1 MKIAY
6 ILAAVILGAFLLLNS
21 EGKVAFSRPPAGE
34 LDTKAVGFIK
44 QYCLRCHTTEK
55 REGELDLEV
64 LLRAGEASKQKNGKI
79 WRKVREML
87 DTGEMPPKE
96 SKQPSDPVKEDF
108 SRWLKNFLDDLARS
122 QAGDPGRVVIRRLNN
137 TEYNFTVSDLVG
149 FPMTPAKEFPTDSA
163 AGEGFT
169 NTGNSLVMSPALLSK
184 YLDAAKGI
192 ASHAVLLPDGIR
204 FSPSTTRQD
213 WTNEIVDQIKTMYR
227 RETEIQNSARVN
239 LQGIVFDTNDG
250 GKLPLERYIA
260 ATLTDRKEIRE
271 GKKSLAEVAANHGL
285 NSRYFT
291 SLWNLLQ
298 RNDHLP
304 LLNHVQEVWSNAKP
318 GEEKAVHAEIAQW
331 QNVLTKFQSVGHMK
345 PWMVPVNPFKERE
358 EFRTKLTPSGNDPN
372 CRIFLATSEADNNQG
387 DFVEWE
393 NPRLMVP
400 GRADVPLRDVAGLT
414 LLAKEARTKLFASSQ
429 SALLAAEEALLA
441 HEGWNISTLSK
452 KYNVSTDD
460 LELWF
465 GFLGIR
471 QNQNIQLT
479 HFTNKISKGGGYDFI
494 NGWGSPETPS
504 IMANSSNQHVRIPGN
519 LKGKSVVVHPSPTL
533 AACVG
538 WQSPVTGKFTIESKT
553 THAHPEC
560 GNGVTWSLEIR
571 RGATRRKLA
580 TGIAQGSR
588 EVKSGP
594 IKDVIIQKGD
604 LVSLLIGPR
613 DGNHSCDT
621 TDVELSLE
629 SQDSNVSTKISKWS
643 LSADVSA
650 NIQAANPHSDSIGNL
665 GVWHFYTEP
674 VTPGSEAASAIPAG
688 SLLDAWQAASNPSER
703 NRLAQKV
710 QELLSK
716 GPTKDTKPADAQL
729 FQSLSSLSGPLL
741 GLWKPPLIPEKFST
755 PEMVNVGVDPKLFGK
770 HPNGEAVDSRNIC
783 VQAPNL
789 IEVSIPSDL
798 WNGSTFAASATLHG
812 KTGAE
817 GSVQLQALTNKPER
831 VGGLQPGIPI
841 IVREGSNTKKRF
853 ESGFDAFRN
862 EFPAAVCYTKI
873 VPVDEVVTLTLFH
886 REDEPFRRLLLS
898 PDQVTKLDKMW
909 RDLHFVRQDAFASV
923 DAFKQLMEFATQDSN
938 PALFEPYRQPILK
951 AAEDLKKE
959 LIETEPIHLE
969 AVLSLAQ
976 KAYRRALTVD
986 EKKELRDLYSTLR
999 KQDIPHEDAIRLTL
1013 TRIFV
1018 SPTFLYRLEKAGEGE
1033 NPVRVSNQ
1041 ELATRLSYFLWSSAP
1056 DQTLIDQANSGKLA
1070 NPEAIQAQAK
1080 RLIRDPRTRR
1090 LATEFACQW
1099 LHIYEFDKM
1108 DEKSERH
1115 FPEFTKLRSDMYEES
1130 IRFFT
1135 DIFQNDRSILTILD
1149 SDHTFV
1155 NQPLARFYGLEEDG
1169 KAEWHRVEGIKNR
1182 KRGGIFGMASIL
1194 AKQSGAS
1201 RTSPTLRGNWVSEV
1215 VLGERLPRPPK
1226 DVPRLPEDEAQTQ
1239 GFTVRELVEKHSTDP
1254 RCAVCHVRIDP
1265 FGFALESF
1273 DPIGR
1278 VRTKDLG
1285 NREIHTK
1292 TKLRE
1297 GVEIDGMEGLRSYIL
1312 GPKRDA
1318 FLNQFCKKLL
1328 GYALGR
1334 ETQLSDE
1341 PLVAKMKDQLS
1352 KNDFR
1357 FSAALETIV
1366 TSDQFR
1372 NIRGML
1378 DEREKLEQ

>member
-1 MKIAY
+1 MKNSPF
-6 ILAAVILGAFLLLNS
+6 LAVVILGLSLLVTS
-21 EGKVAFSRPPAGE
+21 QGKVATSRPPVNE
-34 LDTKAVGFIK
+34 LDPKAVQFLN

-64 LLRAGEASKQKNGKI
+64 LLKAGEASKQKNGKI

-96 SKQPSDPVKEDF
+96 SKQPTATTKEDF
-108 SRWLKNFLDDLARS
+108 SRWLKNYMDDLARS

-137 TEYNFTVSDLVG
+137 AEYTYTISDLVG
-149 FPMTPAKEFPTDSA
+149 FPLNPAKEFPTDSA

-169 NTGNSLVMSPALLSK
+169 NTGNTLVMSPALLSK

-213 WTNEIVDQIKTMYR
+213 WTNEIVEQIKTMYR

-260 ATLTDRKEIRE
+260 ATLSERADIKS

-285 NSRYFT
+285 NTRYLT

-298 RNDHLP
+298 RTDHLP
-304 LLNHVQEVWSNAKP
+304 LLNRVQEAWARAKP
-318 GEEKAVHAEIAQW
+318 GEEKAVHSEIAQW

-345 PWMVPVNPFKERE
+345 PWMVAVNPFKERE
-358 EFRTKLTPSGNDPN
+358 EFRTKLTPSGSDGN
-372 CRIFLATSEADNNQG
+372 CRIFLVASEADNNQG

-393 NPRLMVP
+393 NPRIIIP
-400 GRADVPLRDVAGLT
+400 GRADISLRDVAGFSEM
-414 LLAKEARTKLFASSQ
+414 AKEARTRLFESSEG
-429 SALLAAEEALLA
+429 ALLAAEEALLA
-441 HEGWNISTLSK
+441 REGWDISTLAK
-452 KYNVSTDD
+452 KHNASPED

-471 QNQNIQLT
+471 RNQDIKLA
-479 HFTNKISKGGGYDFI
+479 HFTNKLHKGGGYDFV

-519 LKGKSVVVHPSPTL
+519 LKGKGVVVHPSPTL

-538 WQSPVTGKFTIESKT
+538 WQSPVSGKFTIESKT

-560 GNGVTWSLEIR
+560 GNGVTWALEIR

-580 TGIAQGSR
+580 SGIAHGSR

-613 DGNHSCDT
+613 DANHSCDT
-621 TDVELSLE
+621 TDIELSLE
-629 SQDSNVSTKISKWS
+629 NQQPNGPKWN
-643 LSADVSA
+643 LNADVSA
-650 NIQAANPHSDSIGNL
+650 NIQAANPHSDSQGNQ

-674 VTPGSEAASAIPAG
+674 VTPGSEAASAIPPG
-688 SLLDAWQAASNPSER
+688 SLLDAWQAASTPNER
-703 NRLAQKV
+703 NILAAKV
-710 QELLSK
+710 RELLTN
-716 GPTKDTKPADAQL
+716 GPKKDTKPADAQL
-729 FQSLSSLSGPLL
+729 FQSLSSLSGPFL
-741 GLWKPPLIPEKFST
+741 GLWKPKVNPEKYPT
-755 PEMVNVGVDPKLFGK
+755 PQNTLFGADPKLFGK
-770 HPNGEAVDSRNIC
+770 HPNGEPVDFRNIC
-783 VQAPNL
+783 IQAPKL
-789 IEVSIPSDL
+789 IEICFPTDL
-798 WNGSTFAASATLHG
+798 WNGATFAASATLHG
-812 KTGAE
+812 KTGGE
-817 GSVQLQALTNKPER
+817 GSVQLQALATKPSQI
-831 VGGLQPGIPI
+831 GGLQPGIPI

-853 ESGFDAFRN
+853 EAGFDAFRN

-898 PDQVTKLDKMW
+898 PEQVAKLDKLW
-909 RDLHFVRQDAFASV
+909 KDLHFVRQDAFASV

-959 LIETEPIHLE
+959 LVATEPIHLD
-969 AVLSLAQ
+969 AVLAFAQ
-976 KAYRRALTVD
+976 KAYRRALTL
-986 EKKELRDLYSTLR
+986 EENKELRELYATLR
-999 KQDIPHEDAIRLTL
+999 KQEIPHEEAIRLTL
-1013 TRIFV
+1013 ARIFV

-1041 ELATRLSYFLWSSAP
+1041 ELASRLSYFLWSSAP
-1056 DQTLIDQANSGKLA
+1056 DKTLIEQANKGLLEK
-1070 NPEAIQAQAK
+1070 PESIKVEAK
-1080 RLIRDPRTRR
+1080 RLIQDPRTRR

-1099 LHIYEFDKM
+1099 LHIYEFDKL

-1115 FPEFTKLRSDMYEES
+1115 FPEFSKLRSDMYEES

-1155 NQPLARFYGLEEDG
+1155 NQSLASFYGLEEDG
-1169 KAEWHRVEGIKNR
+1169 IKDWHRVEGIR
-1182 KRGGIFGMASIL
+1182 KKQRGGILGMASIL

-1201 RTSPTLRGNWVSEV
+1201 RTSPILRGNWVSEV

-1239 GFTVRELVEKHSTDP
+1239 GLTVRQLVEKHSTDP

-1265 FGFALESF
+1265 FGFSLESF

-1278 VRTKDLG
+1278 FRTKDLG
-1285 NREIHTK
+1285 NREILTK
-1292 TKLRE
+1292 SKLRE
-1297 GVEIDGMEGLRSYIL
+1297 GVEINGMEGLRSYIL

-1318 FLNQFCKKLL
+1318 FINQFCKKLL

-1341 PLVAKMKDQLS
+1341 PLLAKMKDQLE
-1352 KNDFR
+1352 KNDYR
-1357 FSAALETIV
+1357 FSAAMETIV

-1372 NIRGML
+1372 NIRGKL
-1378 DEREKLEQ
+1378 DEREKLDQ

>member
-1 MKIAY
+1 MKNAP
-6 ILAAVILGAFLLLNS
+6 ILASVILGISLLVTS
-21 EGKVAFSRPPAGE
+21 PGQMATPRPVANE
-34 LDTKAVGFIK
+34 LDPKAVGFIN
-44 QYCLRCHTTEK
+44 QYCLRCHTTAK
-55 REGELDLEV
+55 REGELDLES
-64 LLRAGEASKQKNGKI
+64 LLKVGEASKPKNGKI

-96 SKQPSDPVKEDF
+96 SKQPTNPVKEDF
-108 SRWLKNFLDDLARS
+108 GRWLKTYMDDLARS
-122 QAGDPGRVVIRRLNN
+122 QAGDPGKVVIRRLNN
-137 TEYNFTVSDLVG
+137 AEYTNTVSDLLG
-149 FPMTPAKEFPTDSA
+149 IPLTPAKEFPADSA

-169 NTGNSLVMSPALLSK
+169 NTGNTLVMSPALLSK

-213 WTNEIVDQIKTMYR
+213 WTNEILDQIKGMYR

-239 LQGIVFDTNDG
+239 LQGIIFDTNDG

-260 ATLTDRKEIRE
+260 ATLTDRADILG
-271 GKKSLAEVAANHGL
+271 GKKSLAEVAAHNGL
-285 NSRYFT
+285 NSRYLT

-298 RNDHLP
+298 QKNQLP
-304 LLNHVQEVWSNAKP
+304 LLDRIQTVWSKAKP
-318 GEEKAVHAEIAQW
+318 GEEKSVHAEIAQW
-331 QNVLTKFQSVGHMK
+331 QNALTKFQSVGHMK

-358 EFRTKLTPSGNDPN
+358 EFRTKLTQSAGENQ
-372 CRIFLATSEADNNQG
+372 CRIFLVASEADDNKG

-393 NPRLMVP
+393 NPRILVQ
-400 GRADVPLRDVAGLT
+400 GRPDVLLRDVAGFT
-414 LLAKEARTKLFASSQ
+414 QLAQGARSRLFASSKG
-429 SALLAAEEALLA
+429 ALLAAEEALLA
-441 HEGWNISTLSK
+441 RDGWTISALAQKHNISPD
-452 KYNVSTDD
+452 N

-471 QNQNIQLT
+471 QNQDIKLA
-479 HFTNKISKGGGYDFI
+479 HFTNRLNKGGGYDFI
-494 NGWGSPETPS
+494 SGWGSPETPS

-519 LKGKSVVVHPSPTL
+519 LKGKGVVVHPSPTL

-538 WQSPVTGKFTIESKT
+538 WQSPVSGKFTIESKT

-580 TGIAQGSR
+580 SGIAQGSR

-594 IKDVIIQKGD
+594 IKDVTIQKGD

-613 DGNHSCDT
+613 DANHSCDT
-621 TDVELSLE
+621 TDVELTLQ
-629 SQDSNVSTKISKWS
+629 SQEQKGTLWS
-643 LSADVSA
+643 MASDVSP
-650 NIQAANPHSDSIGNL
+650 NIQLANPHPDSQGNQS
-665 GVWHFYTEP
+665 VWHFYTEP

-688 SLLDAWQAASNPSER
+688 SMLDAWQAASTPMER
-703 NRLAQKV
+703 NELAQRV
-710 QELLSK
+710 QDLLTK
-716 GPTKDTKPADAQL
+716 GPKKDSKPADIKL
-729 FQSLSSLSGPLL
+729 FESLSSLSGPLL
-741 GLWKPPLIPEKFST
+741 GLWKPSENPEQY
-755 PEMVNVGVDPKLFGK
+755 PVPKTKDKIANKSLFGK
-770 HPNGEAVDSRNIC
+770 HPNGEPVDIRNIC

-789 IEVSIPSDL
+789 IEFSLPSDL
-798 WNGSTFAASATLHG
+798 WGGCTFAASATLHG

-817 GSVQLQALTNKPER
+817 GSVQLQALTTKPNQ

-841 IVREGSNTKKRF
+841 IVKEGSKTKKRF
-853 ESGFDAFRN
+853 EEGFDAFRN

-898 PDQVTKLDKMW
+898 TEQAAKLDKLW
-909 RDLHFVRQDAFASV
+909 KDLHFVRQDAFASV

-959 LIETEPIHLE
+959 LVATEPIHLA
-969 AVLSLAQ
+969 AVLSLAR
-976 KAYRRALTVD
+976 KAYRRNLSP
-986 EKKELRDLYSTLR
+986 EEQKELRDLYANLR
-999 KQDIPHEDAIRLTL
+999 KQEIPHDEAIRLTL
-1013 TRIFV
+1013 ARVFV
-1018 SPTFLYRLEKAGEGE
+1018 APTFLYRLEKAGEGE
-1033 NPVRVSNQ
+1033 NPVRVTSQ

-1056 DQTLIDQANSGKLA
+1056 DQGLIDDANLGKL
-1070 NPEAIQAQAK
+1070 EKTEIIQSQAR
-1080 RLIRDPRTRR
+1080 RLIKDPKARR

-1099 LHIYEFDKM
+1099 LHIYEFDKL

-1115 FPEFTKLRSDMYEES
+1115 FPEFSKIRSDMYEES
-1130 IRFFT
+1130 IQFFT

-1149 SDHTFV
+1149 ADHTFV
-1155 NQPLARFYGLEEDG
+1155 NENLAKFYGLGDDG
-1169 KAEWHRVEGIKNR
+1169 KKGWHRVDGIRGKH
-1182 KRGGIFGMASIL
+1182 RGGILGMASIL

-1201 RTSPTLRGNWVSEV
+1201 RTSPILRGNWVSEV

-1226 DVPRLPEDEAQTQ
+1226 DVPRLPEDEAQTE
-1239 GFTVRELVEKHSTDP
+1239 GLTVRQLVEKHSSDP

-1265 FGFALESF
+1265 FGFSLESF

-1278 VRTKDLG
+1278 FRTKDLG
-1285 NREIHTK
+1285 NRDIQTR
-1292 TKLRE
+1292 TQLRE
-1297 GVEIDGMEGLRSYIL
+1297 GIQIEGMEGLRSYL
-1312 GPKRDA
+1312 SGPKREA
-1318 FLNQFCKKLL
+1318 FLAQFCKKLL

-1341 PLVAKMKDQLS
+1341 PLLTQMKEHLA
-1352 KNDFR
+1352 KNDYR

-1372 NIRGML
+1372 NIRGKL
-1378 DEREKLEQ
+1378 DDRGKLED

>member
-1 MKIAY
+1 MKNASF
-6 ILAAVILGAFLLLNS
+6 LAVVVLGISLLVTS
-21 EGKVAFSRPPAGE
+21 QGQVTSSRPPAHE
-34 LDTKAVGFIK
+34 LDPKAIAFIN
-44 QYCLRCHTTEK
+44 QYCLRCHTTAK

-64 LLRAGEASKQKNGKI
+64 LLKAGEASKQKNGKI

-96 SKQPSDPVKEDF
+96 SKQPTGAVKEDF
-108 SRWLKNFLDDLARS
+108 SRWLKNYMDDLARS

-137 TEYNFTVSDLVG
+137 AEYTYTVSDLVG
-149 FPMTPAKEFPTDSA
+149 IPLTPAKEFPADSA

-169 NTGNSLVMSPALLSK
+169 NTGNALVMSPALLSK

-260 ATLTDRKEIRE
+260 ATLSERSEIRE

-285 NSRYFT
+285 NARYLT

-298 RNDHLP
+298 RTDHLP
-304 LLNHVQEVWSNAKP
+304 LLNRVQEAWAKAKP
-318 GEEKAVHAEIAQW
+318 GEEKAVYAEIAQW

-345 PWMVPVNPFKERE
+345 PWMVPVNPFKDRE
-358 EFRTKLTPSGNDPN
+358 EFRTKLAPTGNDGQ
-372 CRIFLATSEADNNQG
+372 CRIFLVASEADDNNG

-393 NPRLMVP
+393 NPRILVP
-400 GRADVPLRDVAGLT
+400 GRTDVLLRDVAGLT
-414 LLAKEARTKLFASSQ
+414 QLAKEARKRLFASSQ

-441 HEGWNISTLSK
+441 REGWTISSLAQK
-452 KYNVSTDD
+452 HKVAPDD

-471 QNQNIQLT
+471 QNQDIKLT
-479 HFTNKISKGGGYDFI
+479 HFTNKLYKGGGYDFI

-504 IMANSSNQHVRIPGN
+504 IMANSSNQHVRTPGN
-519 LKGKSVVVHPSPTL
+519 LKGKGVVVHPSPTL

-538 WQSPVTGKFTIESKT
+538 WQSPASGKFTIESKT

-580 TGIAQGSR
+580 SGIAHGSR

-594 IKDVIIQKGD
+594 IKDVTIQKGD

-613 DGNHSCDT
+613 DANHSCDT
-621 TDVELSLE
+621 TDVELTLD
-629 SQDSNVSTKISKWS
+629 SQEPKGSKWS
-643 LSADVSA
+643 LTADVSG
-650 NIQAANPHSDSIGNL
+650 NIQSANPHNDSQGNQ

-674 VTPGSEAASAIPAG
+674 VAPGSEAASAIPAG
-688 SLLDAWQAASNPSER
+688 SLLDAWQGASSPAER
-703 NRLAQKV
+703 NRLALGV
-710 QELLSK
+710 QQLLTNGPSK
-716 GPTKDTKPADAQL
+716 ETKPADAQL

-741 GLWKPPLIPEKFST
+741 GLWKPTVTPDKYPT
-755 PEMVNVGVDPKLFGK
+755 PEDSQVGADPKLFGK
-770 HPNGEAVDSRNIC
+770 HPNGEAVDARNIC

-789 IEVSIPSDL
+789 IEVRLPADL
-798 WNGSTFAASATLHG
+798 WNGTTFAASATLHG
-812 KTGAE
+812 KTGGE
-817 GSVQLQALTNKPER
+817 GSVQLQALTTKPGR
-831 VGGLQPGIPI
+831 IGGLQPGIPI
-841 IVREGSNTKKRF
+841 IVKEGSNTKKRF
-853 ESGFDAFRN
+853 EAGFDAFRN

-898 PDQVTKLDKMW
+898 PEQVAKLDKLW
-909 RDLHFVRQDAFASV
+909 KDLHFVRQDAFASV

-951 AAEDLKKE
+951 AAEDLKRE
-959 LIETEPIHLE
+959 LVATEPIHLN

-976 KAYRRALTVD
+976 KAYRRALTEE
-986 EKKELRDLYSTLR
+986 EKKELRDLYATLR
-999 KQDIPHEDAIRLTL
+999 KQEIPHEEAIRLTL
-1013 TRIFV
+1013 ARIFV

-1033 NPVRVSNQ
+1033 NPVRVSSQ

-1056 DQTLIDQANSGKLA
+1056 DQALMDQANNGKLEQ
-1070 NPEAIQAQAK
+1070 PETIQAQAK
-1080 RLIRDPRTRR
+1080 RLIQDPRTRR

-1099 LHIYEFDKM
+1099 LHIYEFDKL

-1115 FPEFTKLRSDMYEES
+1115 FPEFAKLRSDMYEES

-1149 SDHTFV
+1149 ADHTFV
-1155 NQPLARFYGLEEDG
+1155 NQPLAKFYGLEEDG
-1169 KAEWHRVEGIKNR
+1169 KKDWHRVDGIRNKR
-1182 KRGGIFGMASIL
+1182 RGGILGMASIL

-1201 RTSPTLRGNWVSEV
+1201 RTSPILRGNWVSEV
-1215 VLGERLPRPPK
+1215 VLGERLPRPPQ

-1239 GFTVRELVEKHSTDP
+1239 GMTVRQLVEKHSTDP

-1265 FGFALESF
+1265 FGFSLESF

-1278 VRTKDLG
+1278 FRTKDLG
-1285 NREIHTK
+1285 NRDIQTK

-1297 GVEIDGMEGLRSYIL
+1297 GLEIEGMEGLRSYIL

-1341 PLVAKMKDQLS
+1341 PLLAKMKDQLAR
-1352 KNDFR
+1352 NDYR

-1372 NIRGML
+1372 NIRGKL
-1378 DEREKLEQ
+1378 DDRGKLEQ